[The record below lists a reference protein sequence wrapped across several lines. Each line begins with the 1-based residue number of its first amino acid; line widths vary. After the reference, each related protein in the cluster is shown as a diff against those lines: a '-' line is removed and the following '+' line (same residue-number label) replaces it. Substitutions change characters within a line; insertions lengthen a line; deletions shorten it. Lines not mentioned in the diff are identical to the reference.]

1 MPDVGNPKL
10 QAYRA
15 KRDFTASP
23 EPRGAGRA
31 AGQTIFVVHK
41 HAARRLH
48 YDFRLQIGSVLV
60 SWAVPKEPSMDPQVK
75 RLAVK
80 VEDHPLDYADF
91 FGDIPAGQ
99 YGAGHVDIWDRGHW
113 SMQGNPAQAL
123 QRGHLHFRLQGR
135 RLQGDWALIR
145 TRDEQW
151 LLRKV
156 QDVPPKPAART
167 LPGKAASMP
176 RQLKPPLA
184 TLADQPPVG
193 EDWRYEVKYDGYRM
207 LCELRDGNVRFIS
220 RNGLDWTAR
229 MQPLATTIRA
239 LKLGQGWLDGEVVVF
254 NEQGIADFQLLQK
267 ALDGD
272 ASCLRYVVFDLPY
285 WEGRD
290 LRGIPLSQRQHWLSV
305 LLERAPSPLRLTQ
318 RLDIADAAQAA
329 HAWLQACQLQLEG
342 LIALVQWGVIELHTW
357 NSRAPKT
364 ETPDRLILDLDPGDG
379 VDWPTIVEAAQL
391 VRGLMQ
397 EVGLVPFLKST
408 GGKGLHLV
416 APLKP
421 VAGWQEVK
429 ALAHGLADRLESV
442 LPDRFVANMA
452 KAKRGGRIF
461 VDYLR
466 NGKAA
471 TAVAAFSV
479 RGRPGGPVAM
489 PLPWDVLDPARD
501 LRTNCFN
508 VRNALE
514 WIETHPHPWA
524 DYAASRRQVGPRML
538 ARLGLR
544 V

>member
-1 MPDVGNPKL
+1 M
-10 QAYRA
+10 
-15 KRDFTASP
+15 
-23 EPRGAGRA
+23 
-31 AGQTIFVVHK
+31 
-41 HAARRLH
+41 
-48 YDFRLQIGSVLV
+48 
-60 SWAVPKEPSMDPQVK
+60 
-75 RLAVK
+75 
-80 VEDHPLDYADF
+80 
-91 FGDIPAGQ
+91 
-99 YGAGHVDIWDRGHW
+99 
-113 SMQGNPAQAL
+113 
-123 QRGHLHFRLQGR
+123 
-135 RLQGDWALIR
+135 
-145 TRDEQW
+145 
-151 LLRKV
+151 
-156 QDVPPKPAART
+156 
-167 LPGKAASMP
+167 
-176 RQLKPPLA
+176 
-184 TLADQPPVG
+184 
-193 EDWRYEVKYDGYRM
+193 
-207 LCELRDGNVRFIS
+207 
-220 RNGLDWTAR
+220 
-229 MQPLATTIRA
+229 
-239 LKLGQGWLDGEVVVF
+239 
-254 NEQGIADFQLLQK
+254 
-267 ALDGD
+267 
-272 ASCLRYVVFDLPY
+272 
-285 WEGRD
+285 
-290 LRGIPLSQRQHWLSV
+290 
-305 LLERAPSPLRLTQ
+305 
-318 RLDIADAAQAA
+318 
-329 HAWLQACQLQLEG
+329 
-342 LIALVQWGVIELHTW
+342 IELHTW

>member
-1 MPDVGNPKL
+1 MGNPKL

-342 LIALVQWGVIELHTW
+342 LIALVQWG
-357 NSRAPKT
+357 
-364 ETPDRLILDLDPGDG
+364 
-379 VDWPTIVEAAQL
+379 
-391 VRGLMQ
+391 
-397 EVGLVPFLKST
+397 
-408 GGKGLHLV
+408 
-416 APLKP
+416 
-421 VAGWQEVK
+421 
-429 ALAHGLADRLESV
+429 
-442 LPDRFVANMA
+442 
-452 KAKRGGRIF
+452 
-461 VDYLR
+461 
-466 NGKAA
+466 
-471 TAVAAFSV
+471 
-479 RGRPGGPVAM
+479 
-489 PLPWDVLDPARD
+489 
-501 LRTNCFN
+501 
-508 VRNALE
+508 
-514 WIETHPHPWA
+514 
-524 DYAASRRQVGPRML
+524 
-538 ARLGLR
+538 
-544 V
+544 